1 MTAPNAHTH
10 GAATS
15 PHDAH
20 AGHRAALFLR
30 RFWIALALSFLVAPY
45 SQMWADLFGARPP
58 LFAGWQYVVL
68 ALGSVAYFYCGGIFL
83 TSAYR
88 EMRARTPGMMTLIT
102 LAITAAYLFSVA
114 SLLGGGTQDLLFEL
128 VSLIAIM
135 LLGHYLEMRA
145 VHGASGALSELS
157 KLLPDTAEV
166 FHGNQTTS
174 LPLSQLRAGDLV
186 LVRPGGKV
194 PADGVVQAG
203 HSSVIE
209 ALVTGESK
217 PVRKGK
223 GASVIAG
230 SINGDGSLT
239 VAVSA
244 VGERT
249 FLGGVMRL
257 VADAQAS
264 RSRLQLLSDRAAF
277 YLTVV
282 AIVLGAL
289 TLIVWIA
296 VTGDVV
302 RSLERMVAVLVIA
315 CPHALGLAV
324 PLVAAISTT
333 KAARAGLLVRQRD
346 ALESARSIDTILLD
360 KTGTLTAGRFGVI
373 AATSDD
379 VLKLAASVEAQS
391 QHPIGTAIVA
401 EAKRRK
407 LRLLTIRD
415 FHIIPGEG
423 VSAEV
428 GGESVFIGQ
437 RGGEDIVVERS
448 GVRLGT
454 IKVADTV
461 RPEAREAVDA
471 LKRLGITPIMVTG
484 DAEIAAK
491 EVADEL
497 GIEEYAARVRPEEKI
512 RWVSRL
518 QREGKKVAMV
528 GDGVND
534 APALAQADVG
544 IAVGAGTNVAIESAG
559 IILVRSDP
567 RDVLKILTLSRLTY
581 DKMIQNL
588 WWAAGYN
595 VVALPLAAGALAP
608 WGIVLSPAVAAVLM
622 TASTVIV
629 AFNAL
634 LLRRAVL

>member
-1 MTAPNAHTH
+1 MTAPHAHAHTH
-10 GAATS
+10 GA
-15 PHDAH
+15 H
-20 AGHRAALFLR
+20 AGHTASLFLR
-30 RFWIALALSFLVAPY
+30 RFWIALALSLLIAPY
-45 SQMWADLFGARPP
+45 SQMWADLFGVRPP
-58 LFAGWQYVVL
+58 LFAGWHYVVL
-68 ALGSVAYFYCGGIFL
+68 ALGSVAYFYCGGVFL
-83 TSAYR
+83 MSAYR

-114 SLLGGGTQDLLFEL
+114 SLLSGGMQDLLFEL

-145 VHGASGALSELS
+145 VQGASGALSELS

-166 FHGNQTTS
+166 FHGNQTAL

-203 HSSVIE
+203 RSSVIE

-277 YLTVV
+277 YLTVIAV
-282 AIVLGAL
+282 VLGAL
-289 TLIVWIA
+289 TLITWIA
-296 VTGDVV
+296 VTGDAA
-302 RSLERMVAVLVIA
+302 RALERMVAVLVIA

-360 KTGTLTAGRFGVI
+360 KTGTLTAGRFGVV

-391 QHPIGTAIVA
+391 QHPIGAAIVE
-401 EAKRRK
+401 EAKRRR
-407 LRLLTIRD
+407 LRLFTIRD

-428 GGESVFIGQ
+428 GGESVFVGQ

-471 LKRLGITPIMVTG
+471 LKRLGVTPIMVTG
-484 DAEIAAK
+484 DAEVAAK

-497 GIEEYAARVRPEEKI
+497 GIEEYAARVRPEDKI

-567 RDVLKILTLSRLTY
+567 RDVLKILTLSGLTY

-634 LLRRAVL
+634 LLRRAAL